1 MITIHQLTSN
11 AKPRLRMP
19 RRRGQRQTSAK
30 ATNAERQPPAA
41 MIGNTAIGHGSNT
54 TTLGNSSITDTYLA
68 GIVHGTSF
76 TFSGGGLA
84 HAIVFPDPNAGAVY
98 TASQVLGTFFSP
110 MAGTV
115 PAGGAG
121 TYNAV
126 AATSVCNLG
135 TAATASTTFTF
146 ADNGSELR
154 HGSFRGLWHNR
165 HVHNFEREVCIF
177 R

>member
-1 MITIHQLTSN
+1 MYEGFQAYPL
-11 AKPRLRMP
+11 AD
-19 RRRGQRQTSAK
+19 GD
-30 ATNAERQPPAA
+30 TNENV
-41 MIGNTAIGHGSNT
+41 IGNGAIGHGSNT

-76 TFSGGGLA
+76 TGNAATATTAAALSVPLA
-84 HAIVFPDPNAGAVY
+84 HAIIFPDPNAGAVY

-121 TYNAV
+121 TLQRGSGYQLLP
-126 AATSVCNLG
+126 SQHG
-135 TAATASTTFTF
+135 G
-146 ADNGSELR
+146 NGLDHIHVRGWRHELR